1 MGRLPEAGDPWSGLY
16 LCARMPKAQ
25 ALAAQAGIADAAVEV
40 YRALL
45 PLYEAAVREG

>member
-1 MGRLPEAGDPWSGLY
+1 MGRLPEAGDPWSDLY

-25 ALAAQAGIADAAVEV
+25 ALAARAGIADAVVEV

-45 PLYEAAVREG
+45 PLYRAAVREG